1 MTSKLDVF
9 LKDVK
14 SATAKADA
22 ADAEVVGKLKT
33 LSAEDFT
40 RLPRSLLSHLS
51 ERQYR
56 EIVHSIAP
64 TVTLKRE
71 PALVHSNRPS
81 TKHKSLGNWIP
92 RSAVAAGLAIVAGLL
107 VLIVGVGAGPMLE
120 WWSYG
125 KPLVRSA
132 SVAAWPRCPHLT
144 SWTDGCVYRVVKG
157 LDWSEAAHDL
167 ALPESYLRKLNQHIR
182 SQSIPAESD
191 LIVWRQR
198 FPLQGE
204 RIQ

>member
-14 SATAKADA
+14 SATAKADT
-22 ADAEVVGKLKT
+22 ADAGGREVEDA
-33 LSAEDFT
+33 LSAEDFA
-40 RLPRSLLSHLS
+40 RLPAIALSHLS

-71 PALVHSNRPS
+71 PALVRP
-81 TKHKSLGNWIP
+81 TDKHEHKSLGNWIHGR
-92 RSAVAAGLAIVAGLL
+92 RSRRALIVAGSSGSDRCCRRRAN
-107 VLIVGVGAGPMLE
+107 VGMVVI
-120 WWSYG
+120 W

-132 SVAAWPRCPHLT
+132 SCRGMAALSHLT

-157 LDWSEAAHDL
+157 LDWAKPPTIS
-167 ALPESYLRKLNQHIR
+167 
-182 SQSIPAESD
+182 
-191 LIVWRQR
+191 R
-198 FPLQGE
+198 FPRAICGS
-204 RIQ
+204 